1 MTEEEWKNRYKELSN
16 SYEEMMYKYNK
27 LGEFFGKTSKEIEE
41 LKKENEQLKQ
51 QIKKMQSDDMDSI
64 KLMPLSETTIERAV
78 FINQDIIL
86 SVDRVSSMPIDLS
99 KTVKFLFGEGACVT
113 EDRFNGYPCI
123 LIKNASYILR
133 NVCTIDA
140 DWTTKIKEY
149 KL

>member
-1 MTEEEWKNRYKELSN
+1 MTEEEWKNRYKELSD

-27 LGEFFGKTSKEIEE
+27 LGEFFVKTNEE
-41 LKKENEQLKQ
+41 VEKLKKENEQLKQ
-51 QIKKMQSDDMDSI
+51 QIKKMESDDVDNL

-78 FINQDIIL
+78 FTNQNIIL
-86 SVDRVSSMPIDLS
+86 SVDRCSPMPIDLS

-113 EDRFNGYPCI
+113 EDRFDGCPCI

-140 DWTTKIKEY
+140 NWTTKIKEF

>member
-1 MTEEEWKNRYKELSN
+1 MTRE
-16 SYEEMMYKYNK
+16 
-27 LGEFFGKTSKEIEE
+27 EIEKVAME
-41 LKKENEQLKQ
+41 
-51 QIKKMQSDDMDSI
+51 SDCTDSI

-86 SVDRVSSMPIDLS
+86 SVDRVSPIPVDLY

-113 EDRFNGYPCI
+113 ESRFYGYPCL
-123 LIKNASYILR
+123 LIKNASYVLR

-140 DWTTKIKEY
+140 DWTTKIKEF